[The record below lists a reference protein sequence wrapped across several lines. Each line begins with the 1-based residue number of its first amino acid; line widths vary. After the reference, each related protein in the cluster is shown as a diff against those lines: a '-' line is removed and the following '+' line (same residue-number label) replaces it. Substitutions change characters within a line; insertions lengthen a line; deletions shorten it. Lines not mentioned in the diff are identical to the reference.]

1 MSARALITVIDS
13 RQQRCFYQ
21 DHGSPQ
27 LQIPRLAGFVGW
39 ADAHAVP
46 LTAARLPDVHRPPTL
61 RGIRSRAWT
70 RRRATSL
77 LRTF

>member
-46 LTAARLPDVHRPPTL
+46 LTLPAYQTYTDRPP
-61 RGIRSRAWT
+61 
-70 RRRATSL
+70 
-77 LRTF
+77 